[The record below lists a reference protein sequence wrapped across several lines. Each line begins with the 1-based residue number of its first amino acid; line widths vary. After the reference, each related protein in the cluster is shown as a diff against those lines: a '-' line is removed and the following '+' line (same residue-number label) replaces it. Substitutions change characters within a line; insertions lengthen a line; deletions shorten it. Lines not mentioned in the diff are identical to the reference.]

1 MPVISQTELE
11 ELVAADPPR
20 PLSSASP
27 FIVKGTYI
35 QISPCDER
43 CYAGDVEIR
52 PDARGRRVE
61 LSGELFALRRPT
73 G

>member
-1 MPVISQTELE
+1 M
-11 ELVAADPPR
+11 A
-20 PLSSASP
+20 PLRSP